1 MSRTKGKSKV
11 NSSTSN
17 RKKSSNKSLEKIEH
31 LKTELSEEKDKY
43 LRLFAEFEKFKKRTA
58 KERLELFKTAGQ
70 DIISSLLPILDDF
83 NRAEKQYEK
92 NDLTTEIEGFILI
105 GNKIKDILKS
115 NGLEEIETKK
125 GDLFD
130 SEKHEAISQIP
141 VNLKRKR
148 GKVIDVIEKGY
159 HPCVA
164 APGYEMYYFTILG
177 GLSQRSLVQYFQP
190 EHAYQVETIP
200 GIKDMI
206 AKYK

>member
-17 RKKSSNKSLEKIEH
+17 RKKSSNKSLEKIED

-43 LRLFAEFEKFKKRTA
+43 LRLFAEFENFKKRTA

-115 NGLEEIETKK
+115 NGLEEIETKE

-159 HPCVA
+159 Q
-164 APGYEMYYFTILG
+164 LG
-177 GLSQRSLVQYFQP
+177 EKIIRYPKVVVG
-190 EHAYQVETIP
+190 
-200 GIKDMI
+200 K
-206 AKYK
+206 